1 MAKARR
7 RAGVRSVSRTT
18 DKHQKLRGLKCFDQV
33 YARICDG
40 WPLTELARYIQ
51 EDQKE
56 YTEISR
62 QGLVSTL
69 TDFRSSLPPG
79 ELIKKRMPMAF
90 VEAHKEV
97 NEAVDEVKELE
108 ELYRIQLKRIHIDHA
123 LENKIGKL
131 LQSMTPEIREARQ
144 LLETMAN
151 LKMEMGLHDRAPQKH
166 EVNVEV
172 DEVLESDL
180 GQHFGNASVKKVL
193 NSPESRHRVMGTVE
207 RFLKLND
214 SKSLAEGQGEGD
226 A

>member
-1 MAKARR
+1 
-7 RAGVRSVSRTT
+7 
-18 DKHQKLRGLKCFDQV
+18 LKCFDQV